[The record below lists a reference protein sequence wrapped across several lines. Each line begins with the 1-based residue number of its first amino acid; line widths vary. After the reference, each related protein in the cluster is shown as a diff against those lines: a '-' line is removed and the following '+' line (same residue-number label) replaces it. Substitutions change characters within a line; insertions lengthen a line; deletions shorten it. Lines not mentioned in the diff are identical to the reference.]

1 MAKRNKREQSFLG
14 MFYAPICWCD
24 LEPILER
31 WKEILN
37 EANTPQMYKDWYY
50 LEFDFKKKNKKKKR
64 YKREVY
70 KDLARAVAYGWF
82 KERNL
87 TEICRNLAEC
97 TNLADGPRTKNKE
110 EAIRHGI
117 NGQMKFFKKERIETQ
132 NDPSLIITSKQRRKS
147 A

>member
-1 MAKRNKREQSFLG
+1 MAKNNKGEQSFLSLLRVTK
-14 MFYAPICWCD
+14 CWCD
-24 LEPILER
+24 LEPVLKR
-31 WKEILN
+31 WKEIMN
-37 EANTPQMYKDWYY
+37 EANTPQKYKDWNY
-50 LEFDFKKKNKKKKR
+50 LEFYFKKKNKKKKR

-87 TEICRNLAEC
+87 TEICRILAKC
-97 TNLADGPRTKNKE
+97 TNLADGPRIKNKE

-132 NDPSLIITSKQRRKS
+132 TDPSLIITSKQRRKS

>member
-1 MAKRNKREQSFLG
+1 MVNENKGEQSFLSL
-14 MFYAPICWCD
+14 FYAPICWCD

-37 EANTPQMYKDWYY
+37 EANTPKMYKDWHY

-87 TEICRNLAEC
+87 TEICRILAKC
-97 TNLADGPRTKNKE
+97 TNLADGLRIKNKE

-117 NGQMKFFKKERIETQ
+117 NGQMKYFKKERIETQ

>member
-1 MAKRNKREQSFLG
+1 MTKSNKGEQSFLG

-37 EANTPQMYKDWYY
+37 EANTPKMYKDWHY

-70 KDLARAVAYGWF
+70 NDLARAVAYGWF

-87 TEICRNLAEC
+87 TEICRILVKC
-97 TNLADGPRTKNKE
+97 TNLADGPRIKNKE

>member
-1 MAKRNKREQSFLG
+1 MAKNNKGEQSFLSLLRVTK
-14 MFYAPICWCD
+14 CWCD
-24 LEPILER
+24 LEPVLKR

-37 EANTPQMYKDWYY
+37 KANTPCQYKDWYY
-50 LEFDFKKKNKKKKR
+50 LEFDFKVKNNEEKR
-64 YKREVY
+64 YKAEIY

-87 TEICRNLAEC
+87 TEICRILVKC
-97 TNLADGPRTKNKE
+97 TNLADGPRIKNKE

-132 NDPSLIITSKQRRKS
+132 NDPSLIITSKERRKS
-147 A
+147 V

>member
-1 MAKRNKREQSFLG
+1 MIKSNKGEQSFLG

-37 EANTPQMYKDWYY
+37 EANTPKMYKDWHY

-70 KDLARAVAYGWF
+70 NDLARAVAYGWF

-87 TEICRNLAEC
+87 TEICRILVKC

>member
-1 MAKRNKREQSFLG
+1 MAKNNKGEQSFLSLLRVTK
-14 MFYAPICWCD
+14 CWCD
-24 LEPILER
+24 LEPVLKR
-31 WKEILN
+31 WKEIMN
-37 EANTPQMYKDWYY
+37 KANTPQKYKDWNY

-87 TEICRNLAEC
+87 TEICRNLVDY
-97 TNLADGPRTKNKE
+97 TNLADGPRIKNKE

>member
-1 MAKRNKREQSFLG
+1 M
-14 MFYAPICWCD
+14 
-24 LEPILER
+24 
-31 WKEILN
+31 N
-37 EANTPQMYKDWYY
+37 EANTPQKYKDWNY

-87 TEICRNLAEC
+87 TEICRNLVDC
-97 TNLADGPRTKNKE
+97 TNLADGPRIKNKE

-132 NDPSLIITSKQRRKS
+132 NDPSLIITSKERRKS

>member
-1 MAKRNKREQSFLG
+1 MTKSNKGEQSFLG

-37 EANTPQMYKDWYY
+37 EANTPKMYKDWHY

-70 KDLARAVAYGWF
+70 NDLARAVAYGWF

-87 TEICRNLAEC
+87 TEICRILVKC
-97 TNLADGPRTKNKE
+97 TNLADGPRIKNKE

-132 NDPSLIITSKQRRKS
+132 TDPSLIITSKQRRKS